1 MGGERFGFALKN
13 DVGFSFGLG
22 TPYSGVLETNFYEA
36 NFHLLGLR
44 VGIFSN
50 DDTFIEHKFENNH
63 NNIYFM
69 LGYQINYVL
78 PFGNFFEFAYM
89 SSTEK
94 FGQSRIEKYRP
105 PESIVYNKD
114 STKTYDPYL
123 VDGKF
128 IN

>member
-1 MGGERFGFALKN
+1 
-13 DVGFSFGLG
+13 
-22 TPYSGVLETNFYEA
+22 
-36 NFHLLGLR
+36 
-44 VGIFSN
+44 
-50 DDTFIEHKFENNH
+50 
-63 NNIYFM
+63 M
-69 LGYQINYVL
+69 LGYQINYVSS
-78 PFGNFFEFAYM
+78 FGNFFEFAYM
-89 SSTEK
+89 SSTEE